1 MERLPLEK
9 LDIIISKYRSEYG
22 LGQQI
27 LDTLFVG
34 NTDNFSK
41 QNAVISLKNLDSL
54 EQEIV
59 DIYSDYYVSYLSINN
74 KAPEWIKSKNL
85 TNAKNE
91 HNPLGKGL
99 SVIANFRIKYCLS
112 FPYEDR
118 KLNLENRVNIQL
130 YKEGNKYSFKLLEGL
145 NLSTLKESFSDFFTT
160 TSPTKFISENNLSS
174 LSHCHKIDMEPIE
187 FIKSS
192 FSKIVDH
199 INLLF
204 DSDTY
209 FYCHQSEDLKFY
221 LKNEPLLRNE
231 LLLYFTSLKD
241 FYINLF
247 TNGVIENGYIHNPYA
262 TSIEEIV
269 LLVNRESLKR
279 ILDKD
284 LKINLNSS
292 EIAFKA

>member
-9 LDIIISKYRSEYG
+9 LDIIISKYRSEYE

-34 NTDNFSK
+34 NTDSLSK
-41 QNAVISLKNLDSL
+41 QNAVNSLKNLDNL

-59 DIYSDYYVSYLSINN
+59 DIFSDYYVSYLSINN
-74 KAPEWIKSKNL
+74 KAPEVIKSKNL

-160 TSPTKFISENNLSS
+160 TSPTKFVSDNKLRS
-174 LSHCHKIDMEPIE
+174 LSYCHKSDIEPIG

-192 FSKIVDH
+192 FDKIVDH

-204 DSDTY
+204 DSDMY
-209 FYCHQSEDLKFY
+209 LYCHQSENLKFY
-221 LKNEPLLRNE
+221 IRDESILRKE

-241 FYINLF
+241 FYLNLF
-247 TNGVIENGYIHNPYA
+247 TKGVTEGGYIHNPYA
-262 TSIEEIV
+262 TSIEEVV
-269 LLVNRESLKR
+269 LLVNRESFKR
-279 ILDKD
+279 SLDNG
-284 LKINLNSS
+284 LKINLSS
-292 EIAFKA
+292 NQLVPKV